1 MIKKIRPRLIFA
13 LAEKKLKFSQR
24 NLLIDLPPSY
34 IGSLTLLETSV
45 LVTFAKCIRAKKIF
59 EFGTYFGGTTKNLA
73 NNTDPSTKIY
83 SLDIDIKKMRI
94 DNSRL
99 NLKTKN
105 YLKNEK
111 INDNYLMDL
120 QKKKGAFKINELKN
134 FNKKKIKLLK
144 LNSLDFE
151 GKNYKEQFDIIF
163 IDGGHDSKTILSDTK
178 NSNIMAAKNSII
190 FWHDYNSKIHT
201 SVTKNIDK
209 YAKNKTIYH
218 IENTMIVFQLNGK
231 FKKLFNDKS
240 R

>member
-1 MIKKIRPRLIFA
+1 MIKKIRPRLIFT
-13 LAEKKLKFSQR
+13 LAEKKLKVSQR

-45 LVTFAKCIRAKKIF
+45 LVTFAKCIKAKKIF

-120 QKKKGAFKINELKN
+120 QKKRGAFKINELKN

-151 GKNYKEQFDIIF
+151 GKNYKEKFDMIF

-178 NSNIMAAKNSII
+178 NSNIMAKKNSII

-209 YAKNKTIYH
+209 YGKNKTIYH
-218 IENTMIVFQLNGK
+218 IENTMIAFQLNGK
-231 FKKLFNDKS
+231 FKKLLNDKS